1 MVVEGQNMPA
11 LLMDMAREC
20 TRVVPEQRPTF
31 AQLAARLSAPS
42 LIREICLKDAVIDE
56 DEEEDLEAHLEAR
69 RPPVKLIVPT
79 TEVLKDPSAACIRGE
94 LSRVS
99 SAKPEAEAH
108 ACVIS

>member
-1 MVVEGQNMPA
+1 
-11 LLMDMAREC
+11 MDMAREC

-31 AQLAARLSAPS
+31 AQLVTRLSAPS
-42 LIREICLKDAVIDE
+42 FIREICFKDAVIDE
-56 DEEEDLEAHLEAR
+56 DEEDDIEAR

-79 TEVLKDPSAACIRGE
+79 TEVLIKDPSNARFREE
-94 LSRVS
+94 LSRGS

>member
-1 MVVEGQNMPA
+1 
-11 LLMDMAREC
+11 
-20 TRVVPEQRPTF
+20 
-31 AQLAARLSAPS
+31 
-42 LIREICLKDAVIDE
+42 
-56 DEEEDLEAHLEAR
+56 
-69 RPPVKLIVPT
+69 VKLIVPT

>member
-56 DEEEDLEAHLEAR
+56 DEEEDLEAR

-94 LSRVS
+94 LSRGS
-99 SAKPEAEAH
+99 SAKPEAEVH